1 MLYGYLSDEASL
13 PSVVVGGARDD
24 AALNAP
30 SPFSPTHQLYLRV
43 DHIYFWDY
51 I

>member
-1 MLYGYLSDEASL
+1 MLYGYDNDLCDEASL

-30 SPFSPTHQLYLRV
+30 SPFSPTH
-43 DHIYFWDY
+43 
-51 I
+51 